1 MQPRRPVHDK
11 TWLVRRRAR
20 LDDAAALAWRSAAM
34 EFGSF
39 MEFPPVA
46 DGRESAA
53 FDRAL
58 EEVVTA
64 ERVGLDAV
72 WLAELHGAP
81 ERSVMSAPMMVA
93 SAIAAATSRIKIGL
107 AVQVLPL
114 SHPLRLA
121 EEAATVDQVSHGRL
135 IYGIGRSGVVRTYED
150 YGIDYGE
157 SRERFA
163 ETLEILK
170 LAWTRPSF
178 SYHGKYHSF
187 DNITLSPQPYQKP
200 YPELRMAAA
209 TPETF
214 PQIGRLG
221 LPIFVAVRQGPFV
234 QLAEHIKS
242 YRAAYAEAGHPGH
255 GRVFLR
261 VPAYLAESRERARAE
276 AKESLMS
283 FFSYQAELGRDSA
296 RRAGGEVAVQRLRR
310 VERLEALT
318 YDEALATQV
327 LIDEPDG
334 FTARLREVDEEIG
347 LDGILAEL
355 NCGGRIPQDR
365 VLNALR
371 LLCEEVKPRF
381 H

>member
-1 MQPRRPVHDK
+1 
-11 TWLVRRRAR
+11 
-20 LDDAAALAWRSAAM
+20 M

-39 MEFPPVA
+39 MEFPPVT

-81 ERSVMSAPMMVA
+81 ERSVRSAPMMVA
-93 SAIAAATSRIKIGL
+93 SAIAAATSKIKIGL

-178 SYHGKYHSF
+178 SYQGKYHSF

-221 LPIFVAVRQGPFV
+221 LPIFVAVRQGPFT
-234 QLAEHIKS
+234 QLAEHIKA
-242 YRAAYAEAGHPGH
+242 YRAAYHEAGHPGR
-255 GRVFLR
+255 GGVFLR
-261 VPAYLAESRERARAE
+261 VPAYLAETRERARAE

-283 FFSYQAELGRDSA
+283 FFAYQAELGRDSA

-318 YDEALATQV
+318 YEEALATQV
-327 LIDEPDG
+327 LIDDPDG
-334 FTARLREVDEEIG
+334 FIARLREVEEEIG

-355 NCGGRIPQDR
+355 NCGGRIPQER

>member
-1 MQPRRPVHDK
+1 
-11 TWLVRRRAR
+11 
-20 LDDAAALAWRSAAM
+20 M

-46 DGRESAA
+46 HGSESAA
-53 FDRAL
+53 FDRAI
-58 EEVVTA
+58 EEVELA

-93 SAIAAATSRIKIGL
+93 SAIAARTSRIKIGL

-121 EEAATVDQVSHGRL
+121 EEAATVDQISHGRL

-163 ETLEILK
+163 ETLEILE

-178 SYHGKYHSF
+178 SYEGKYHSF
-187 DNITLSPQPYQKP
+187 HNVAATPKPYQKP

-234 QLAEHIKS
+234 QLAEHIKA
-242 YRAAYAEAGHPGH
+242 YRAAYAEAGHPGR

-261 VPAYLAESRERARAE
+261 VPAYLAETRERARAE

-283 FFSYQAELGRDSA
+283 FFAYQAELGRDSA
-296 RRAGGEVAVQRLRR
+296 RRAGGDVAVQRLRR

-327 LIDEPDG
+327 IIDEPHG
-334 FTARLREVDEEIG
+334 FAARLREVDEEIG

-355 NCGGRIPQDR
+355 NCGGKIPQPR

-371 LLCEEVKPRF
+371 LLCEDVKPRF

>member
-1 MQPRRPVHDK
+1 
-11 TWLVRRRAR
+11 
-20 LDDAAALAWRSAAM
+20 M

-46 DGRESAA
+46 ANGDSAA

-58 EEVVTA
+58 DEVETA
-64 ERVGLDAV
+64 ERVGLDAI

-81 ERSVMSAPMMVA
+81 ERSVLSAPMMVA
-93 SAIAAATSRIKIGL
+93 SAIAARTSTIKIGI

-121 EEAATVDQVSHGRL
+121 EEAATIDQISHGRL

-150 YGIDYGE
+150 YGISYAE

-163 ETLEILK
+163 ETLEILQR
-170 LAWTRPSF
+170 AWTQPAF
-178 SYHGKYHSF
+178 SYDGKYYSF
-187 DNITLSPQPYQKP
+187 TNVSLAPRPYQKP
-200 YPELRMAAA
+200 YPEFRMAAA

-221 LPIFVAVRQGPFV
+221 LPIFVAVRQGPFS
-234 QLAEHIKS
+234 QLAEHIKA
-242 YRAAYAEAGHPGH
+242 YREAYAAAGHEGR

-261 VPAYLAESRERARAE
+261 VPAYLAETRTRARAE
-276 AKESLMS
+276 AEESLMS
-283 FFSYQAELGRDSA
+283 FFRYQAELGRDSA
-296 RRAGGEVAVQRLRR
+296 RRAGGEIAAQRLRR

-334 FTARLREVDEEIG
+334 FTARLREVEEEIG

-355 NCGGRIPQDR
+355 NCGGGIPQPQ

>member
-1 MQPRRPVHDK
+1 
-11 TWLVRRRAR
+11 
-20 LDDAAALAWRSAAM
+20 M

-39 MEFPPVA
+39 MEFPPITAHGA
-46 DGRESAA
+46 DRSDSAA

-58 EEVVTA
+58 DEIETA
-64 ERVGLDAV
+64 ERVGLDVA

-81 ERSVMSAPMMVA
+81 ERSVLSAPMMVA
-93 SAIAAATSRIKIGL
+93 SAIAARTSTIRIGI

-121 EEAATVDQVSHGRL
+121 EEAATIDQISHGRL

-150 YGIDYGE
+150 YGISYAE
-157 SRERFA
+157 SRERFT

-170 LAWTRPSF
+170 RAWTEPAF
-178 SYHGKYHSF
+178 SYQGKYYSF
-187 DNITLSPQPYQKP
+187 NNVSLSPRPYQKP

-214 PQIGRLG
+214 PQIGLLG
-221 LPIFVAVRQGPFV
+221 LPIFVAVRQGPFS
-234 QLAEHIKS
+234 QLAEHIKA
-242 YRAAYAEAGHPGH
+242 YREAYAAAGHQ
-255 GRVFLR
+255 GRGKVFLR
-261 VPAYLAESRERARAE
+261 VPAYLAETRQRARAE
-276 AKESLMS
+276 AEESLMS
-283 FFSYQAELGRDSA
+283 FFRYQAELGRDSA
-296 RRAGGEVAVQRLRR
+296 RRAGGEIAAQRLRR

-318 YDEALATQV
+318 YEEALATQV
-327 LIDEPDG
+327 LIDEPNG
-334 FTARLREVDEEIG
+334 FTARLCEVEEEIG

-365 VLNALR
+365 VLNALK

>member
-1 MQPRRPVHDK
+1 
-11 TWLVRRRAR
+11 
-20 LDDAAALAWRSAAM
+20 M

-39 MEFPPVA
+39 MEFPPVSEGG
-46 DGRESAA
+46 DVAA
-53 FDRAL
+53 FDQAL
-58 EEVVTA
+58 DEVEAA
-64 ERVGLDAV
+64 ERYGLDAV

-81 ERSVMSAPMMVA
+81 ERSVLSSPMMVA
-93 SAIAAATSRIKIGL
+93 SAIAARTNRIKIGI

-121 EEAATVDQVSHGRL
+121 EEAATIDQISQGRL

-150 YGIDYGE
+150 YGISYAE

-170 LAWTRPSF
+170 QAWTEPAF
-178 SYHGKYHSF
+178 SYEGKYYSF
-187 DNITLSPQPYQKP
+187 NRVSVTPKPYQKP

-209 TPETF
+209 TPDTF

-234 QLAEHIKS
+234 QLAERIKS
-242 YRAAYAEAGHPGH
+242 YRDAYAAAGHPGQ
-255 GRVFLR
+255 GKVFLR
-261 VPAYLAESRERARAE
+261 VPAYVAETRERARAE
-276 AKESLMS
+276 AKESIMS
-283 FFSYQAELGRDSA
+283 FFRYQAELGRDSA
-296 RRAGGEVAVQRLRR
+296 RRAGGELAVQRLRQ

-318 YDEALATQV
+318 YDEALATQIIV
-327 LIDEPDG
+327 DDPDG
-334 FTARLREVDEEIG
+334 FAARLREVQEEIG

-355 NCGGRIPQDR
+355 NCGGKIPQQR

>member
-1 MQPRRPVHDK
+1 
-11 TWLVRRRAR
+11 
-20 LDDAAALAWRSAAM
+20 M

-39 MEFPPVA
+39 MEFPPA
-46 DGRESAA
+46 GDGESAA
-53 FDRAL
+53 FDQAL
-58 EEVVTA
+58 AEVEAA
-64 ERVGLDAV
+64 EQYGLDAV

-93 SAIAAATSRIKIGL
+93 SAIAARTSTVKIGI

-121 EEAATVDQVSHGRL
+121 EEAATIDQISHGRL

-150 YGIDYGE
+150 YGISYGE

-170 LAWTRPSF
+170 KAWTEPSF
-178 SYHGKYHSF
+178 SYEGKYYSF
-187 DNITLSPQPYQKP
+187 NRVSVTPQPYQKP

-221 LPIFVAVRQGPFV
+221 LPIFVAVRQGPFG
-234 QLAEHIKS
+234 QLAERIKA
-242 YRAAYAEAGHPGH
+242 YREAYEAAGHPGH
-255 GRVFLR
+255 GKVFLR
-261 VPAYLAESRERARAE
+261 VPAYLAETRELARAE
-276 AKESLMS
+276 AKDSIMS
-283 FFSYQAELGRDSA
+283 FFRYQAELGRDSA
-296 RRAGGEVAVQRLRR
+296 RRAGGDIAVQRLRQ

-318 YDEALATQV
+318 YDEALATQLLV
-327 LIDEPDG
+327 DDPDG
-334 FTARLREVDEEIG
+334 FTARLREVQEEIG

-371 LLCEEVKPRF
+371 LMCQEVKPRF

>member
-1 MQPRRPVHDK
+1 
-11 TWLVRRRAR
+11 
-20 LDDAAALAWRSAAM
+20 M

-39 MEFPPVA
+39 MEFPPVTGNG
-46 DGRESAA
+46 DSAA

-58 EEVVTA
+58 DEVETA

-93 SAIAAATSRIKIGL
+93 SAIAARTRTIKIGI

-121 EEAATVDQVSHGRL
+121 EEAAAIDQISHGRL

-170 LAWTRPSF
+170 RAWTEPAFSYAGKYYSF
-178 SYHGKYHSF
+178 S
-187 DNITLSPQPYQKP
+187 NIALTPKPYQKP

-221 LPIFVAVRQGPFV
+221 MAIFVAVRQGPFT

-242 YRAAYAEAGHPGH
+242 YREAYRAAGHPGR
-255 GRVFLR
+255 GKVFLR
-261 VPAYLAESRERARAE
+261 VPAYLAETRELARAE
-276 AKESLMS
+276 AEESLMS
-283 FFSYQAELGRDSA
+283 FFRYQAELGRDSA

-327 LIDEPDG
+327 LIDEPEG
-334 FTARLREVDEEIG
+334 FAARLREVDEEIG

-355 NCGGRIPQDR
+355 NCGGKIPQER
-365 VLNALR
+365 VLNALK

-381 H
+381 Q

>member
-1 MQPRRPVHDK
+1 
-11 TWLVRRRAR
+11 
-20 LDDAAALAWRSAAM
+20 M

-39 MEFPPVA
+39 MEFPPVVA
-46 DGRESAA
+46 SGDSAA
-53 FDRAL
+53 FDQAL
-58 EEVVTA
+58 AEIETA
-64 ERVGLDAV
+64 ERVGLDVA

-81 ERSVMSAPMMVA
+81 ERSVLSAPMMVA
-93 SAIAAATSRIKIGL
+93 SAIAARTKRIKIGI

-121 EEAATVDQVSHGRL
+121 EEAATIDQISHGRL

-150 YGIDYGE
+150 YGISYAE

-163 ETLEILK
+163 ETLEILQR
-170 LAWTRPSF
+170 AWTEPAF
-178 SYHGKYHSF
+178 SYQGKYYGFSNVSLTPKPF
-187 DNITLSPQPYQKP
+187 QKP

-221 LPIFVAVRQGPFV
+221 LPIFVAVRQGPFS
-234 QLAEHIKS
+234 QLAEHIKA
-242 YRAAYAEAGHPGH
+242 YREAYAAAGHK
-255 GRVFLR
+255 GRGKVFLR
-261 VPAYLAESRERARAE
+261 VPAYLAETRERARAE
-276 AKESLMS
+276 AEESLMS
-283 FFSYQAELGRDSA
+283 FFRYQAELGRDSA
-296 RRAGGEVAVQRLRR
+296 LRAGGEVAVQRLRR

-327 LIDEPDG
+327 LIDEPHG
-334 FTARLREVDEEIG
+334 FAARLREVEEEIG

-355 NCGGRIPQDR
+355 NCGGRIPQDS

>member
-1 MQPRRPVHDK
+1 
-11 TWLVRRRAR
+11 
-20 LDDAAALAWRSAAM
+20 M

-39 MEFPPVA
+39 MEFPPV
-46 DGRESAA
+46 REGGDVAA
-53 FDRAL
+53 FDQAL
-58 EEVVTA
+58 EEVEAA
-64 ERVGLDAV
+64 ERCGLDAV

-81 ERSVMSAPMMVA
+81 ERSVLSSPMMLA
-93 SAIAAATSRIKIGL
+93 SAIAARTNRIKIGI

-121 EEAATVDQVSHGRL
+121 EEAATIDQISHGRL

-150 YGIDYGE
+150 YGISYAE

-163 ETLEILK
+163 EALEILK
-170 LAWTRPSF
+170 QAWTEPAF
-178 SYHGKYHSF
+178 SYEGKYYSF
-187 DNITLSPQPYQKP
+187 NRVSVTPKPYQQP

-234 QLAEHIKS
+234 QLAERIKS
-242 YRAAYAEAGHPGH
+242 YREAYAAAGHPGQ
-255 GRVFLR
+255 GKVFLR
-261 VPAYLAESRERARAE
+261 VPAYVAETRARARAE
-276 AKESLMS
+276 AKDSIMS
-283 FFSYQAELGRDSA
+283 FFRYQAELGRDSA
-296 RRAGGEVAVQRLRR
+296 RRAGGELAVQRLRQ

-318 YDEALATQV
+318 YDEALATQIIV
-327 LIDEPDG
+327 DDPEG
-334 FTARLREVDEEIG
+334 FAARLREVREEIG

-355 NCGGRIPQDR
+355 NCGGKIPQDR
-365 VLNALR
+365 VLNGLR
-371 LLCEEVKPRF
+371 LLCEQVKPRF

>member
-1 MQPRRPVHDK
+1 
-11 TWLVRRRAR
+11 
-20 LDDAAALAWRSAAM
+20 M

-46 DGRESAA
+46 ASGEAAA
-53 FDRAL
+53 FDRSL
-58 EEVVTA
+58 DEIETA
-64 ERVGLDAV
+64 ERVGLDVA

-81 ERSVMSAPMMVA
+81 ERSVLSAPMMVA
-93 SAIAAATSRIKIGL
+93 SAIAARTSRIKIGI

-121 EEAATVDQVSHGRL
+121 EEAATIDQISHGRL

-150 YGIDYGE
+150 YGISYAE

-163 ETLEILK
+163 ETLEIMK
-170 LAWTRPSF
+170 RAWTEPAF
-178 SYHGKYHSF
+178 SYEGRYYRFTNVS
-187 DNITLSPQPYQKP
+187 LSPKPWQKP

-221 LPIFVAVRQGPFV
+221 LPIFVAVRQGPFA
-234 QLAEHIKS
+234 QLAEHIKA
-242 YRAAYAEAGHPGH
+242 YREAYAAAGHD
-255 GRVFLR
+255 GRGKVFLR
-261 VPAYLAESRERARAE
+261 VPAYLAETRQRARAE
-276 AKESLMS
+276 AEESLMS
-283 FFSYQAELGRDSA
+283 FFRYQAELGRDSA

-318 YDEALATQV
+318 YEEALETQV
-327 LIDEPDG
+327 LIDEPNG
-334 FTARLREVDEEIG
+334 FTARLREVEEEIG